1 VKALRWHGRQDVRLD
16 ALDEPGPPPDG
27 FAVVEVAFC
36 GICGT
41 DLHEYRHGPNMIR
54 TGPHPLTGAEP
65 PVVMGHEISGRVVAL
80 SRPWPGVTEGTRV
93 AVDPCLTCDEC
104 AWCLRGDYHICARGG
119 SIGLAAD
126 GGLARFATVPLRGLH
141 PVPDEVGDEYAAL
154 AEPLAVGLHAATRA
168 GVRAGDNV
176 LVLGA
181 GPIGL
186 AAILGA
192 RMAGA
197 AAVYVSEPVAERRA
211 VAAEAGATEVFDPAD
226 ADVRREVFLR
236 TGRLG
241 PRVAIDA
248 TGRPEV
254 VDLGIRSLQRGG
266 TIAVAGITAAALQT
280 DLRQIVLYERTVCGS
295 LGYNFDIPRVLGLM
309 ASGRLDPSCLLT
321 DARPLSAAV
330 ATFAELGNGG
340 GHGQLKILLS
350 PEEN

>member
-1 VKALRWHGRQDVRLD
+1 MLALRWHDRLDVRLD
-16 ALDEPGPPPDG
+16 EVDEPGAPGDG

-41 DLHEYRHGPNMIR
+41 DLHEYSHGPNMIR
-54 TGPHPLTGAEP
+54 SGAHPLTGAKP
-65 PVVMGHEISGRVVAL
+65 PIVLGHELSGRVVSM
-80 SRPWPGVTEGTRV
+80 SRPWTGIAEGSRVT
-93 AVDPCLTCDEC
+93 VDPCLTCGEC

-119 SIGLAAD
+119 SLGLAAD
-126 GGLARFATVPLRGLH
+126 GGLARFVTVPLRSLVA
-141 PVPDEVGDEYAAL
+141 VPDEVRDEMAAL

-168 GVRAGDNV
+168 GVRAGDSV

-186 AAILGA
+186 AAVLGA
-192 RMAGA
+192 RASGA
-197 AAVYVSEPVAERRA
+197 AAVYVSEPV
-211 VAAEAGATEVFDPAD
+211 VARHGAAMKAGATEVFDPTTV
-226 ADVRREVFLR
+226 DVRREAFLR

-266 TIAVAGITAAALQT
+266 TIAIAGITDGVLAT
-280 DLRQIVLYERTVCGS
+280 DLRQVVLYERTVCGS

-309 ASGRLDPSCLLT
+309 ASGQLDPSCLLT
-321 DARPLSAAV
+321 DVRPLTDGV
-330 ATFAELGNGG
+330 DTFAELAAG
-340 GHGQLKILLS
+340 GHRHLKILLR

>member
-1 VKALRWHGRQDVRLD
+1 MLALRWHGQKDVRLD
-16 ALDEPGPPPDG
+16 VVDEPGPPPDG
-27 FAVVEVAFC
+27 FAVVEVTFC

-41 DLHEYRHGPNMIR
+41 DLHEYAHGPNMIR
-54 TGPHPLTGAEP
+54 MSPHPLTGARP
-65 PVVMGHEISGRVVAL
+65 PVVMGHEMSGRVVTM
-80 SRPWPGVTEGTRV
+80 SRPWPGITAGTRV

-104 AWCLRGDYHICARGG
+104 IWCLHGDYHICARGG
-119 SIGLAAD
+119 SLGLAAD
-126 GGLARFATVPLRGLH
+126 GGLARFVTVPLRGLH
-141 PVPDEVGDEYAAL
+141 LVPDQVSDEMAAL

-168 GVRAGDNV
+168 GVRAGDSV

-192 RMAGA
+192 RASGA
-197 AAVYVSEPVAERRA
+197 AAVYVSEPV
-211 VAAEAGATEVFDPAD
+211 VARHSAALKAGATEVFDPAD

-236 TGRLG
+236 TARLG

-266 TIAVAGITAAALQT
+266 TIAIAGIADSVLQT
-280 DLRQIVLYERTVCGS
+280 DLRQVVLYERTVCGS
-295 LGYNFDIPRVLGLM
+295 LGYNFDIPRVLGLI
-309 ASGRLDPSCLLT
+309 ASGRLDPTCLLT
-321 DARPLSAAV
+321 DTRPLSTAV
-330 ATFAELGNGG
+330 ATFAELADG
-340 GHGQLKILLS
+340 GHGHLKILLS